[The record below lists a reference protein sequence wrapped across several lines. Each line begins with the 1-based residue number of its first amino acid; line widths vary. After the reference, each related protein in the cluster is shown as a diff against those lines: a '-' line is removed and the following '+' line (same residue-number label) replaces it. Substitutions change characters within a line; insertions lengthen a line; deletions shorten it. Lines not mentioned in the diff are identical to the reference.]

1 MGGRYMKILAYIL
14 TSFDILVCIALVVLV
29 IFQEGNDNGLGVI
42 GGGSDTFFDK
52 QKGRTLDEKLKKI
65 TTVVVTLFA
74 VLSISLFLIFARGF

>member
-1 MGGRYMKILAYIL
+1 MKILAYIL